1 MQTQKQFQM
10 KYSNYIAEHR
20 EPHCNKDIF
29 TLCMNNEN
37 KQLLEGVS

>member
-10 KYSNYIAEHR
+10 KYSNYIAKCR
-20 EPHCNKDIF
+20 EPQNNKHIF

-37 KQLLEGVS
+37 KQ